1 MNVKYL
7 IRKHGKQLEVYA
19 QYAVNSMDRDTP
31 VYISALREM
40 GNDAA
45 ADKIESQWI
54 ANIGDST
61 GEL

>member
-45 ADKIESQWI
+45 ADKIEAQWL
-54 ANIGDST
+54 AYQ
-61 GEL
+61 